1 MAANNT
7 ASTINAWLKEVYADN
22 INDLIPEGIKLLKD
36 VKFSEADKIGDKFVM
51 PVTLSHEFGFSVGS
65 GAFTLNNAIA
75 ASYAEAQVQGTNLL
89 LRTQVAYDAMARAS
103 SSKAAFMKW
112 SEQVVG
118 NMTASFSK
126 RLEILHFYGGTS
138 IGQVSSVDTSPDII
152 VLTQASWATGIWAG
166 SEGMTID
173 AYDALTGG
181 SVQNT
186 GATPMTISAVNLS
199 TRTITVDDNAGVA
212 QNDYIFFGAA
222 QTAFYGNE
230 LNGIDKIVTNSSS
243 LYNISAA
250 TYALWAGNSYSAG
263 SAQLTFKK
271 IQHAISLGVGKG
283 LDEKVNLYC
292 SPATYADLN
301 TDLAAFRSADQSY
314 RVRKGENGYES
325 ICFYSVNGEIE
336 IVPSIYVKEGEA
348 FLVPLSRL
356 KRIGSSDVTM
366 RMPGSSSE
374 DLVLQQPSNAGY
386 EMRLFYDG
394 NLFCEKPGFLCKI
407 TGIVNNS

>member
-1 MAANNT
+1 MATNNT
-7 ASTINAWLKEVYADN
+7 ASTINAWLKEVYADK

-36 VKFSEADKIGDKFVM
+36 IKFSEADKIGDKFVM

-103 SSKAAFMKW
+103 STKAAFMKW
-112 SEQVVG
+112 SEQVIG

-138 IGQVSSVDTSPDII
+138 IGQIESVSTND
-152 VLTQASWATGIWAG
+152 LTVKLATWATGIWAG

-173 AYDALTGG
+173 AYDALTSGTR
-181 SVQNT
+181 QNT
-186 GATPMTISAVNLS
+186 GATPMTIASVNLS
-199 TRTITVDDNAGVA
+199 TRVITVDDGTGCAA
-212 QNDYIFFGAA
+212 DDYIFFGAA
-222 QTAFYGNE
+222 QTAFYANE
-230 LNGIDKIVTNSSS
+230 LNGIDKIVTNSGS
-243 LYNISAA
+243 LYNINAG

-271 IQHAISLGVGKG
+271 IQHAVSKGVSKG
-283 LDEKVNLYC
+283 LDEKVVLYC

-301 TDLAAFRSADQSY
+301 TDLSAFRSADQSY
-314 RVRKGENGYES
+314 KVRKGENGYES

-348 FLVPLSRL
+348 FCVPLKRL

-386 EMRLFYDG
+386 ELRLFYDG
-394 NLFCEKPGFLCKI
+394 NLFCEKPGYLVKI
-407 TGIVNNS
+407 TNIVNNS